1 MALHGSGGVNMASRK
16 QRLELSVDDAISSV
30 GDFGLA
36 QKFQILLVRFRRN
49 CSLLLRRRG
58 DNP

>member
-1 MALHGSGGVNMASRK
+1 MALHGSGGVNMASPSRSRK

-36 QKFQILLVRFRRN
+36 QKFQILLVRFR
-49 CSLLLRRRG
+49 CK
-58 DNP
+58 